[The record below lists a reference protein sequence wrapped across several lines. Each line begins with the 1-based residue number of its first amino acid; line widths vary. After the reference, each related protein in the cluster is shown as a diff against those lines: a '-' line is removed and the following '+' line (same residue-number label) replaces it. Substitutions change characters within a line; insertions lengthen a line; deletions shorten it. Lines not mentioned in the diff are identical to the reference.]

1 MFNMT
6 KKDILELLKE
16 LIINHDRPRLKLE
29 YSDVHLDATL
39 IDDLGFDSL
48 DVTELAVNIE
58 NKLDIHI
65 KDSEVENIM
74 MKLDVEG
81 LMNFLYQRYKETR
94 EKEM

>member
-1 MFNMT
+1 MFNIT

-39 IDDLGFDSL
+39 MDLGFDSL

-74 MKLDVEG
+74 MKLDIEG
-81 LMNFLYQRYKETR
+81 LMNFLHQRYKETR
-94 EKEM
+94 ERKI